1 MSETAGGGAMSDRDD
16 NAGVGSHRVDSST
29 PNTRTS
35 AQCGAT
41 DRGETCGAANNA
53 WGVGTAD
60 DGAADTGRAGP
71 PIPDGRRTGDNPAGI
86 RAGQGAERLLRPFAV
101 TIGGTTTDAPGPRL
115 DLLSIVTA
123 TRPPGP
129 PDSLRPERETILL
142 RSREPQSIVELAAH
156 LELPVSVVKLLAAGM
171 IAEGALRLHVPEP
184 EENLTGLPL
193 LYTLLEGLRAL

>member
-1 MSETAGGGAMSDRDD
+1 MSDRDD
-16 NAGVGSHRVDSST
+16 NGRVGNHRVDSST
-29 PNTRTS
+29 AEIRTP
-35 AQCGAT
+35 AQCGAA
-41 DRGETCGAANNA
+41 DRGPESR
-53 WGVGTAD
+53 GTAD
-60 DGAADTGRAGP
+60 STAGAGPADDAADSGRAEP
-71 PIPDGRRTGDNPAGI
+71 PGSDSRQAGENRAGI

-101 TIGGTTTDAPGPRL
+101 TIGGTTTDATGTRL

-156 LELPVSVVKLLAAGM
+156 LDLPVSVVKLLAAGM

-184 EENLTGLPL
+184 EQTLTGLPL
-193 LYTLLEGLRAL
+193 LHTLLEGLRAL